1 MRRKRTHAGAT
12 PFKRDGKQ
20 IGYRAQVTHPI
31 TGKKVSANKV
41 LGLKPEIYRTATEAS
56 DICVRADE
64 TLAKLNPGGNVT
76 VATLRERWLATG
88 WAKESSAVTNANR
101 TRRFCELHADLPA
114 ALLDEGHWFEF
125 EGGTPYHLEGLKTML
140 NWGASTKSGRLIPRN
155 PLADIATGSKKG
167 NRKKNPP
174 SIAETDQLI
183 AAAYEAWP
191 GYGAWIEFACY
202 TGARP
207 GEIDALKWSD
217 LSADGSE
224 IRIRRQFSA
233 TTSTFTPPKNG
244 EERDVILSPRAKR
257 ALAKARQLSDGKP
270 FVFVNTQ
277 GGHFRAAARTHYWE
291 TVVSWSSGRRSRR
304 STSRPATSR
313 AGSCSTSCA
322 RRARTSRS
330 RSGTRTGA
338 TWSASS
344 TATSTR
350 APHASAWPTPTPSTR
365 RPSARSASATCARS
379 TAKAKPRP
387 KHMREHTDPAQIRRR
402 AKSDRCPPSKSG
414 VRKGSHTFAGKHRN
428 PAPRLGSRLGVWLCA
443 EDPVAAVLPRLRHT
457 DCTHGAR
464 SPP

>member
-207 GEIDALKWSD
+207 GEIDGLKWSD

-233 TTSTFTPPKNG
+233 TTSTFTLPKNG
-244 EERDVILSPRAKR
+244 EERTVILSPRAKR

-270 FVFVNTQ
+270 FVFVNTR
-277 GGHFRAAARTHYWE
+277 GGHFRPAARTHYWE
-291 TVVSWSSGRRSRR
+291 TVVELVKWEKKP
-304 STSRPATSR
+304 TLYLATR
-313 AGSCSTSCA
+313 HFAGWFMLNVL
-322 RRARTSRS
+322 RQ
-330 RSGTRTGA
+330 
-338 TWSASS
+338 
-344 TATSTR
+344 
-350 APHASAWPTPTPSTR
+350 
-365 RPSARSASATCARS
+365 TCEDIAL
-379 TAKAKPRP
+379 ALG
-387 KHMREHTDPAQIRRR
+387 HTDGGDLVRKLYGHLDEGAARKRVADAYAEHEQAER
-402 AKSDRCPPSKSG
+402 AK
-414 VRKGSHTFAGKHRN
+414 RKRN
-428 PAPRLGSRLGVWLCA
+428 LR
-443 EDPVAAVLPRLRHT
+443 PVDGEGEAA
-457 DCTHGAR
+457 A
-464 SPP
+464 

>member
-125 EGGTPYHLEGLKTML
+125 ERGTPYHLEGLKTML

-155 PLADIATGSKKG
+155 PFADIATGSKKG

-257 ALAKARQLSDGKP
+257 ALAKARQHSDGKP

-277 GGHFRAAARTHYWE
+277 GGHFRASARTHYWE
-291 TVVSWSSGRRSRR
+291 TVVKLVKWEKEP
-304 STSRPATSR
+304 TLYLATR
-313 AGSCSTSCA
+313 HFAGWFMLNVL
-322 RRARTSRS
+322 RQ
-330 RSGTRTGA
+330 
-338 TWSASS
+338 
-344 TATSTR
+344 
-350 APHASAWPTPTPSTR
+350 
-365 RPSARSASATCARS
+365 TCEDIAL
-379 TAKAKPRP
+379 ALG
-387 KHMREHTDPAQIRRR
+387 HTDGGDLVRKLYGHLDEGAARKRVADAYAEHEKAER
-402 AKSDRCPPSKSG
+402 AK
-414 VRKGSHTFAGKHRN
+414 RKRN
-428 PAPRLGSRLGVWLCA
+428 LRPIDGEG
-443 EDPVAAVLPRLRHT
+443 EAA
-457 DCTHGAR
+457 A
-464 SPP
+464 

>member
-125 EGGTPYHLEGLKTML
+125 ERGTPYHLEGLKTML

-155 PLADIATGSKKG
+155 PFADIATGSKKG

-207 GEIDALKWSD
+207 GEIDGFKWSD

-257 ALAKARQLSDGKP
+257 ALAKARQHSDGKP

-291 TVVSWSSGRRSRR
+291 TVVELVKWEKKP
-304 STSRPATSR
+304 TLYLATR
-313 AGSCSTSCA
+313 HFAGWFMLNVL
-322 RRARTSRS
+322 RQ
-330 RSGTRTGA
+330 
-338 TWSASS
+338 
-344 TATSTR
+344 
-350 APHASAWPTPTPSTR
+350 
-365 RPSARSASATCARS
+365 TCEDIAL
-379 TAKAKPRP
+379 ALG
-387 KHMREHTDPAQIRRR
+387 HTDGGDLVRKLYGHLDEGAARKRVADAYAEHEKAER
-402 AKSDRCPPSKSG
+402 AK
-414 VRKGSHTFAGKHRN
+414 RKRN
-428 PAPRLGSRLGVWLCA
+428 LR
-443 EDPVAAVLPRLRHT
+443 PVDGESEAA
-457 DCTHGAR
+457 
-464 SPP
+464 